1 MNLVRKF
8 TGQDRLSKNS
18 QDILWNVVS
27 YGIMGV
33 CGIVLN
39 FIIAGLFGS
48 ATLGVYNQVYA
59 VYIIASQFSAAGIHL
74 SVLKH
79 VAEYARDSDKY
90 RTIAA
95 SGLLLSA
102 IFGVITCVVVWF
114 SRGLIGDLMQSPSVA
129 DAILWIIP
137 GLFFFTL
144 NKVYLS
150 MLNGLTKMKTYAVF
164 QALRYI
170 LMIVVLLVLALVKK
184 DGTFVTAIFS
194 ISETLLFIALTAV
207 NLRDLAWPTREEM
220 AVWFMRHFSFGMR
233 GFLSNVLLG
242 LNPRVDV
249 LLLGYFCSDQVVGVF
264 SLAAAAAEG
273 LYQLAIVLRTNINPR
288 LVQLLSDQ
296 RVDELKALAKRSI
309 RFTYIAMFAISLLT
323 VMVYPL
329 GVMAVQDKAE
339 FMQSWPFFAILAA
352 GIVISSGYIPFSN
365 ILMLAGRP
373 GTQTIMISIQVVI
386 NIALNILLIP
396 ILGGIGA
403 AIATALAYA
412 FLVVLVKGF
421 SARVLRIPI

>member
-8 TGQDRLSKNS
+8 TGQERLSKS
-18 QDILWNVVS
+18 GQDILWNVVS

-39 FIIAGLFGS
+39 FIIAGFFGS

-74 SVLKH
+74 SVLKY
-79 VAEYARDSDKY
+79 VAEYARDPGQY
-90 RTIAA
+90 RAIAA
-95 SGLLLSA
+95 SGLLLSVV
-102 IFGVITCVVVWF
+102 FGLITCAVVWF
-114 SRGLIGDLMQSPSVA
+114 SRGLIGSLMDSAGVTE
-129 DAILWIIP
+129 AIIWILP

-170 LMIVVLLVLALVKK
+170 LMIVVLLLLALVKK
-184 DGTFVTAIFS
+184 DGRLVTVIFS
-194 ISETLLFIALTAV
+194 ISETLLFVALTVV
-207 NLRDLAWPTREEM
+207 NLRHLALPTKDELKL
-220 AVWFMRHFSFGMR
+220 WFGRHFSFGMR
-233 GFLSNVLLG
+233 GFLSNVLLS

-249 LLLGYFCSDQVVGVF
+249 LLLGYFCSDAVVGVF

-296 RVDELKALAKRSI
+296 KVDELKALARKSI
-309 RFTYIAMFAISLLT
+309 RFTYIAMLVISLLT
-323 VMVYPL
+323 VLVYPL

-339 FMQSWPFFAILAA
+339 FMASWPFFAILAV
-352 GIVISSGYIPFSN
+352 GIVLASGYIPFSN

-373 GTQTIMISIQVVI
+373 GTQTLMILIQVAV

-412 FLVVLVKGF
+412 FLVILVKGF
-421 SARVLRIPI
+421 SSRVLKITI